1 MTTISEI
8 ARRARVSTATVS
20 NVLNGTKPVSPQTR
34 ELVETVA
41 RELGYTPSRS
51 ARSLKTGRSATVGMI
66 APDLTN
72 PFFPAVVQAVER
84 KVREAGYGLIIV
96 DCHNDTLEEKAAFE
110 LVGEYRVDGIIW
122 IPVDETPPQPMPSAP
137 VVTVD
142 RPVTGLDG
150 VTSDHRAGGRMIA
163 EAIIGA
169 GHETVGIL
177 RGPSAHHS
185 ARERHRGLL
194 EGLADKVRIVWDVPV
209 FFSLELPD
217 DARTT
222 ILEQTVD
229 CIVGA
234 NDQVAIRTAQL
245 LSASGRKLPDDV
257 AIVGFDD
264 IPWAEFVHPP
274 LSTVRQPYRRLGQSA
289 VELLLRRIADPGG
302 EPELI
307 VLPVEW
313 IARESH
319 QRT

>member
-1 MTTISEI
+1 MTTISQI

-20 NVLNGTKPVSPQTR
+20 NVLNRTKPVSPQTR
-34 ELVETVA
+34 ELVESVA
-41 RELGYTPSRS
+41 RELGYSPSRF
-51 ARSLKTGRSATVGMI
+51 ARSLKTGRSATIGLI

-72 PFFPAVVQAVER
+72 PFFPAVVQTVER
-84 KVREAGYGLIIV
+84 TARERGYGLIIV
-96 DCHNDTLEEKAAFE
+96 DCHNDPAEEKAAFE

-122 IPVDETPPQPMPSAP
+122 IPVAETKPEPAPLAP

-142 RPVTGLDG
+142 RPVAGLDG
-150 VTSDHRAGGRMIA
+150 ITSDHRAGGRMIG
-163 EAIIGA
+163 ERVRRA
-169 GHETVGIL
+169 GHGTVGIL

-194 EGLADKVRIVWDVPV
+194 EGLGDGVRIVWDVPTD
-209 FFSLELPD
+209 FSLDLAEE
-217 DARTT
+217 AQAK
-222 ILEQTVD
+222 ILGTAVD

-245 LSASGRKLPDDV
+245 LAAAGRALPDDV

-274 LSTVRQPYRRLGQSA
+274 LSTVRQPYRRLGRAA
-289 VELLLRRIADPGG
+289 VELLLRRIAEPDG
-302 EPELI
+302 EPERI

-313 IARESH
+313 VGRASLG
-319 QRT
+319 